1 MVPAAPGTSAE
12 DTAQQGRTTTEKKP
26 IAKLREA
33 LAKFGRAITKVAVR
47 TSTHSVLPV
56 VGFAVLLAF
65 LMLQNRIDPKLALA
79 PMKDPYLVFHEPAS
93 GPVDEPALTNTAP
106 HGEDT

>member
-1 MVPAAPGTSAE
+1 M
-12 DTAQQGRTTTEKKP
+12 
-26 IAKLREA
+26 
-33 LAKFGRAITKVAVR
+33 AVR